1 MAFQVEQIIKGR
13 TYLYE
18 VESYYDKDKKQSRQ
32 RRKYLG
38 RKPSEKSVKIEDISN
53 FISKKYGNI
62 FFLDE
67 ISKKLNLKKILE
79 AVFPNHYNELLSIIY
94 YQIIEAEPMYLF
106 ENWYD
111 ENYLSCCKRLDSPS
125 ISRFFEQIGSM
136 QNEQFRFFEFWTKQL
151 SPLNV
156 IYYDIT
162 SLSSFSE
169 NIDFVEWGYNR
180 DNENLPQ
187 INLGVVSC
195 QASGLPIYYR
205 LFPGS
210 IVDVTTLKNTVNYL
224 NIFSLDKI
232 LLVTDKGFY
241 SEKNINELHDQQMQ
255 FIMPVPYTLKKVKNL
270 VKKHSKTICSP
281 MNAFQYDNDILY
293 YKSDIIEI
301 GKNKYNTHIY
311 FNDKRKVE
319 QNQQFINKI
328 LEIEKLHTEKIFST
342 RKLYNKFSKE
352 TLGKNAIYFKYNEK
366 TQQIIKNETN
376 LKTVLSKMGFFITLS
391 STELDRYTVL
401 NYYRKKDM
409 AEKIFDNIKNQMDG
423 NRLRVHS
430 QTNVEAK
437 TFINFLAL
445 ILYSAINKT
454 MQEKDLFKK
463 FTVKEI
469 FAELQKIKITTI
481 KKQKP
486 FLNEITK
493 TQKIIF
499 DAFGL
504 KCHL

>member
-1 MAFQVEQIIKGR
+1 MAFQVEQKIKGR

-38 RKPSEKSVKIEDISN
+38 RKPTEKSIKIEDISS
-53 FISKKYGNI
+53 FISKSYGTI
-62 FFLDE
+62 IFLDE
-67 ISKKLNLKKILE
+67 LSKKLNLKNILE
-79 AVFPNHYNELLSIIY
+79 AVFPNHYTELLSLIY
-94 YQIIEAEPMYLF
+94 YQITASDPMYLF
-106 ENWYD
+106 EHWYD
-111 ENYLSCCKRLDSPS
+111 EHYLSTCKRLDSSS

-136 QNEQFRFFEFWTKQL
+136 QSERFRFFELWTKQL

-162 SLSSFSE
+162 SLSSYSE

-180 DNENLPQ
+180 DNEDLPQ

-195 QASGLPIYYR
+195 QTSGLPIYYR

-224 NIFSLDKI
+224 NLFGLENI
-232 LLVTDKGFY
+232 LLVMDKGFY
-241 SEKNINELHDQQMQ
+241 SEKNIIELYHQKFQ
-255 FIMPVPYTLKKVKNL
+255 FIMPVPYTLKKVKNMI
-270 VKKHSKTICSP
+270 KKYSSKICSP
-281 MNAFQYDNDILY
+281 MNAFQFNNDVLY
-293 YKSDIIEI
+293 YQSDTIEI
-301 GKNKYNTHIY
+301 DKNIYNAHIY
-311 FNDKRKVE
+311 FNERRKVE
-319 QNQQFINKI
+319 KKQELINKI
-328 LEIEKLHTEKIFST
+328 LEIEKQHAERTFPS

-352 TLGKNAIYFKYNEK
+352 TLGKNAIYFKYKEK
-366 TQQIIKNETN
+366 SQQMVKNETN
-376 LKTVLSKMGFFITLS
+376 LKTILSKMGFFITLS
-391 STELDRYTVL
+391 SNELDKYSVL

-409 AEKIFDNIKNQMDG
+409 AEKIFDNLKNEMNG
-423 NRLRVHS
+423 SRLRVHN

-454 MQEKDLFKK
+454 MQEKGLFKK

-469 FAELQKIKITTI
+469 FAELQKIKITMV

-499 DAFGL
+499 DAFNIRCQL
-504 KCHL
+504 